1 MPEKNPTVINLSEG
15 ESDDVE
21 VKSVE
26 NKPSKKPNL
35 IPKPE
40 RSDLKRKRSSTP
52 NPIPNP
58 KTRSNK
64 NTKGDLSIEKK
75 KEQDNRVDE
84 TPERERP
91 VLRKKIK
98 ISENK
103 SKIIVKPEKNSKIKP
118 TNIKK
123 TFTPITRKDKEI
135 SKEKNVDK
143 GKEKTSNMTIVEEIE
158 LHLKQMNLDPIENK
172 KGTLLK
178 KKLIH

>member
-1 MPEKNPTVINLSEG
+1 MPEKNPTVINLSEE

-26 NKPSKKPNL
+26 NKPSKKTNL
-35 IPKPE
+35 ISKPE
-40 RSDLKRKRSSTP
+40 RSDLKRKRPSIT
-52 NPIPNP
+52 NPTPNP

-64 NTKGDLSIEKK
+64 NTKGDISIEKK
-75 KEQDNRVDE
+75 KEQDNREDKS
-84 TPERERP
+84 PERP

-103 SKIIVKPEKNSKIKP
+103 SKIIVKGEKNSKIKP

-143 GKEKTSNMTIVEEIE
+143 TKEKTSNMTIVEEIE

-172 KGTLLK
+172 KGTLFK
-178 KKLIH
+178 KTHSLIT